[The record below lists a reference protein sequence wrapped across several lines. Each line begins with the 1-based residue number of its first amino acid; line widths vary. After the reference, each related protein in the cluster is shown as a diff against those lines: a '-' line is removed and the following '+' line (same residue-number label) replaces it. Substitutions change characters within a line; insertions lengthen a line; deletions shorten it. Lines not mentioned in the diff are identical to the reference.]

1 MKAKVIAG
9 RLALGLALPAAQGGC
24 EQFMAMRHA
33 EMAKQEQREGPM
45 RQAAHAEDGHVY
57 LEGGLGANSGA
68 GDRPWKSCATLHRYV
83 LEPGEPT
90 GVSYDPNFKG
100 YVEPLIEQGKLP
112 HDQYYVAAG
121 TSQTIVS
128 VPLADRAEL
137 AKNMEQGDVCIWSS
151 GKFEKFPCPN
161 DNSSSCVV
169 SYAPLEKWDGVLHY
183 APPEQNGATV
193 SLFGGGP
200 PPAQPMGDGPMGTS
214 PPTPTASSGGAGAP
228 AASSSLLLGKWRSD
242 QVASVTME
250 FRPDEF
256 RWMAMIATIRKV
268 RYEVDGSTILVIST
282 EGGGQTERFR
292 LLDANHM
299 AHVQPMVGEMKYT
312 RVAGGGQ

>member
-9 RLALGLALPAAQGGC
+9 RWAMGLALTAALGGC

-68 GDRPWKSCATLHRYV
+68 GDKPWKSCTTLHRYL

-90 GVSYDPNFKG
+90 GVSYDPNFQG
-100 YVEPLIEQGKLP
+100 YVQPLIDQGKLP
-112 HDQYYVAAG
+112 RDLYYVAAG
-121 TSQTIVS
+121 TSQVIVS
-128 VPLADRAEL
+128 VPPAERAEL
-137 AKNMEQGDVCIWSS
+137 AKNAEQGDVCIWSS
-151 GKFEKFPCPN
+151 GKFETFPCPN
-161 DNSSSCVV
+161 DKSTSCVV

-183 APPEQNGATV
+183 ATAEPNGATV
-193 SLFGGGP
+193 SLFGGNA
-200 PPAQPMGDGPMGTS
+200 PPAQPMGDGPVG
-214 PPTPTASSGGAGAP
+214 TASPAATASPGSASAP
-228 AASSSLLLGKWRSD
+228 AASSSSLLGKWRSE
-242 QVASVTME
+242 QVSSVTME

-268 RYEVDGSTILVIST
+268 RYDVDGNTVLVIST

-299 AHVQPMVGEMKYT
+299 AHFQPGVGEMKYT
-312 RVAGGGQ
+312 RTSGGGQ